1 MTTHMD
7 LWRLMTDDE
16 KYDVVWWLDNTKWE
30 VFNYAHMVE
39 MDDKLDIEFLKMVDV
54 ARQGLDD
61 LPQFCR
67 NFLRLKAEDVLS
79 GHLT

>member
-1 MTTHMD
+1 MTGHMQ

-30 VFNYAHMVE
+30 VFNYAHNVE

-61 LPQFCR
+61 LPQICR
-67 NFLRLKAEDVLS
+67 DFLRLKAEDDTS
-79 GHLT
+79 GH